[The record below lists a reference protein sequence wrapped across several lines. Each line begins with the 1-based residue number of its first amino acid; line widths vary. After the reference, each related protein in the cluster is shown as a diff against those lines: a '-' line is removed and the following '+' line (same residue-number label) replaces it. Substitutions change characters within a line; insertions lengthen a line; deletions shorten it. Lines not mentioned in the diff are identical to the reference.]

1 MGEIAKQILST
12 VKWTV
17 KKKFDKGNPEHIAA
31 YQTFT
36 PGKKLKFKDIIVT
49 PICIDH
55 SAFDAYALLIEAEGK
70 RVLHTGDFRM
80 HGARGRKMPLVFE
93 KFASNLDV
101 LITEGT
107 LLSRPNERV
116 MTEHELSRE
125 AEEMMR
131 KNKNVFVLCSSTN
144 IDSIAAFFAAA
155 IETKKPFIVCD
166 YQKDILDIVT
176 PLNPAPAD
184 SDGCGGDSMV
194 DASACA
200 VKGYH
205 YPQTMKNKQLATKLK

>member
-1 MGEIAKQILST
+1 ML
-12 VKWTV
+12 
-17 KKKFDKGNPEHIAA
+17 
-31 YQTFT
+31 
-36 PGKKLKFKDIIVT
+36 
-49 PICIDH
+49 
-55 SAFDAYALLIEAEGK
+55 
-70 RVLHTGDFRM
+70 FRS